1 MAITIRKGKALET
14 LNLTP
19 LIDVVF
25 LLLIFFLV
33 ATRFAQE
40 DRELPVQLP
49 TASNALPMTME
60 PNELV
65 INVDANGVYVVRGTP
80 MTVGALE
87 EVVSKAVADN
97 PIHQVVVIRSDR
109 STAVQ
114 SVVTIMD
121 LCTKLKVPSYKIST
135 DAPPAS

>member
-1 MAITIRKGKALET
+1 MAIQIKKGKALDS

-33 ATRFAQE
+33 ATRFAQD

-49 TASNALPMTME
+49 SAASAMPMTAE
-60 PNELV
+60 PTELV
-65 INVDANGVYVVRGTP
+65 INVDAAGQYMILGQRMTLDKVESALKRAVV
-80 MTVGALE
+80 
-87 EVVSKAVADN
+87 DN
-97 PIHQVVVIRSDR
+97 PINQMVIIRGDRNVAFQAVV
-109 STAVQ
+109 
-114 SVVTIMD
+114 SVMD

-135 DAPPAS
+135 ETMVGS